1 MIKIEGK
8 KILRNLILDSLVF
21 ITFCAGILYHNI
33 TFSEQNSSNNIP
45 FIFLL
50 GTAVF
55 FTLRI
60 YLLSNVENPKIPLT
74 ILYAIIVVNWC
85 FTQPIISPIDEG
97 AHLGY
102 IHYIVEHG
110 CFPVI
115 TERVDIEW
123 LAKIKN
129 LEASLIPVPQYEAVH
144 PQLYYFLMSCICR
157 FFTSPTLQFWSC
169 RLFGCVCLVT
179 VFFTVITSIEFLV
192 QKKICLYKKECTL
205 IAFLLFLSPSILDI
219 FTATTNESLAAVF
232 SVLFFY
238 TAIKCL
244 FDGFSKRKWLF
255 LTFLFVFAIWTKTST
270 AFIYVILIILL
281 VYLKKYKEALL
292 STIII
297 TISIS
302 PWLIYN
308 QLHYHAFSG
317 IKEHMDF
324 VIPIVNPNKIL
335 PDIFEPVFFLFNGC
349 FYHRFL
355 PAKADIA
362 SFLGFLLLFSF
373 IIVAFSIVRK
383 TLLEIKE
390 KRSFY
395 KVSVFTMSRFIM
407 LLAFI
412 GNVSFFVLGTLT
424 SRIPAIQY
432 RYCYITILPVLY
444 IFMTQEEIDIRS
456 LKKLILFCG
465 LLIVFGNLNIVVYR
479 TGKNFLK
486 QPPELYTTFSEKE
499 NALKNEFLNMQ
510 GFNEL
515 RIAVWSEPD
524 DQDDLHWFILPET
537 KGKKKIEYSIPLEMY
552 DTNGKYFIHV
562 YGMKDDELIFIKGTD
577 VSVQFNKN

>member
-1 MIKIEGK
+1 MTHIVK
-8 KILRNLILDSLVF
+8 KNIIRNLALLLLVF
-21 ITFCAGILYHNI
+21 ITFSAGVLYHNI
-33 TFSEQNSSNNIP
+33 TFSNTSSSNNVP
-45 FIFLL
+45 FIFLI
-50 GTAVF
+50 GTSF
-55 FTLRI
+55 FFVLLI
-60 YLLSNVENPKIPLT
+60 YFLNDIDKPKVPLT
-74 ILYAIIVVNWC
+74 ILYAIIVVFWC

-110 CFPVI
+110 CFPLI
-115 TERVDIEW
+115 TEPVDIDW

-129 LEASLIPVPQYEAVH
+129 LEAVLIPVPQYEAVH
-144 PQLYYFLMSCICR
+144 PQLYYILMSCICR

-205 IAFLLFLSPSILDI
+205 IAFFLFLSPLILDV
-219 FTATTNESLAAVF
+219 FTAATNESLAAVF

-244 FDGFSKRKWLF
+244 LDGVSKKTWLL

-270 AFIYVILIILL
+270 AFIYVILILLL
-281 VYLKKYKEALL
+281 VYMKKYKEALF

-297 TISIS
+297 AISIS

-373 IIVAFSIVRK
+373 IIVAFSIVQK

-395 KVSVFTMSRFIM
+395 GVSVLTMSRFIM

-432 RYCYITILPVLY
+432 RYCYLTLLPQLCV
-444 IFMTQEEIDIRS
+444 FMTAHEIRFS
-456 LKKLILFCG
+456 HLKKLILFCE
-465 LLIVFGNLNIVVYR
+465 LLIVFGNLNIIVFR
-479 TGKNFLK
+479 SGKKFLK
-486 QPPELYTTFSEKE
+486 QPPELHITFSQKE
-499 NALKNEFLNMQ
+499 NVLKNEFLNMQ
-510 GFNEL
+510 DFDEL
-515 RIAVWSEPD
+515 RIAVWSESNG
-524 DQDDLHWFILPET
+524 QDDLHWFILPET
-537 KGKKKIEYSIPLEMY
+537 KGKKIIEYSIPLEQY

-562 YGMKDDELIFIKGTD
+562 YGMKGDSQMFINGTEALI
-577 VSVQFNKN
+577 QLH

>member
-1 MIKIEGK
+1 MNKIIKK
-8 KILRNLILDSLVF
+8 TFARNFVLDLLIFL
-21 ITFCAGILYHNI
+21 TFCAGILYHNI
-33 TFSEQNSSNNIP
+33 TFTEINSSNNIP
-45 FIFLL
+45 FIFQL

-55 FTLRI
+55 FVLRI
-60 YLLSNVENPKIPLT
+60 YLSTDIDKTKIPLT
-74 ILYAIIVVNWC
+74 IFYAIIVVFWC
-85 FTQPIISPIDEG
+85 FTQPIVSPIDEC

-102 IHYIVEHG
+102 IHWIVEHG
-110 CFPVI
+110 SFPLI
-115 TERVDIEW
+115 TDSVDIEW
-123 LAKIKN
+123 ISQIKN
-129 LEASLIPVPQYEAVH
+129 LESVLIPIPQYEAVH
-144 PQLYYFLMSCICR
+144 PQLYYFIVSCICR
-157 FFTSPTLQFWSC
+157 FFSSPTLQFWAC
-169 RLFGCVCLVT
+169 RLFSCICLVT
-179 VFFTVITSIEFLV
+179 VFFTVSNSIEFLS
-192 QKKICLYKKECTL
+192 QKKIVFCKKECTL
-205 IAFLLFLSPSILDI
+205 VMFFFFLSPSILDI
-219 FTATTNESLAAVF
+219 FTAATNESLAAVF

-244 FDGFSKRKWLF
+244 FGGFSKRKWLF
-255 LTFLFVFAIWTKTST
+255 LTILFVFAIWSKTST

-281 VYLKKYKEALL
+281 VYLKKHKEALL

-297 TISIS
+297 SISIS

-324 VIPIVNPNKIL
+324 VMPIVNPNKIL

-355 PAKADIA
+355 PVKVDIA

-383 TLLEIKE
+383 TFLEIKE

-395 KVSVFTMSRFIM
+395 GVGVFTMSRFIM

-444 IFMTQEEIDIRS
+444 IFMTHQEIDIRIF
-456 LKKLILFCG
+456 KKLIIFCG
-465 LLIVFGNLNIVVYR
+465 LLIVFGNLNIVVFR

-486 QPPELYTTFSEKE
+486 QPPELYTTFSQKE

-510 GFNEL
+510 EFDEL